1 MYALDGKVALVTGAA
16 RGIGRAIALRLASEG
31 ARVAVNDVNEI
42 GARTVADEI
51 ERLGQRALA
60 VPADVTRADEVEVM
74 VDRAAAE
81 LGRLD
86 IAVANAGII
95 VIAPLL
101 DMSQDDW
108 DRLFDVNVKAVWLTA
123 AAAARKMV
131 SQGQGGRLILAAS
144 RAGKGPSRLGL
155 TGAYSTTKT
164 AVVGLTRAL
173 SVELAAHQITVNAYC
188 PGAVDTDMWDQID
201 REAGARFGK
210 PPGQLKAEALGQ
222 IPLGRLEVPD
232 DVANLVAWLASD
244 QSSYMTGQA
253 INIEG
258 GGTFH

>member
-1 MYALDGKVALVTGAA
+1 MYTLDGKVALVTGAA

-31 ARVAVNDVNEI
+31 ASVVVNDVNEV
-42 GARTVADEI
+42 GVRGVADEI
-51 ERLGQRALA
+51 ERQGQRALA
-60 VPADVTRADEVEVM
+60 LPADVTSADEVEAMIQRTVG
-74 VDRAAAE
+74 E

-95 VIAPLL
+95 VISPLL
-101 DMSQDDW
+101 DMGLDDW
-108 DRLFDVNVKAVWLTA
+108 DRLFDVNVKAVWLTS
-123 AAAARKMV
+123 AAAARQMV

-155 TGAYSTTKT
+155 TGAYSTTKH

-173 SVELAAHQITVNAYC
+173 SVELAPHQITVNAYC
-188 PGAVDTDMWDQID
+188 PGAVDTDMWDKID
-201 REAGARFGK
+201 REGGARFGK

-222 IPLGRLEVPD
+222 IPLGRLESPD

-258 GGTFH
+258 GGIFH